1 MYLIARCHAC
11 RAFVR
16 EAYCRSG
23 VHDAEDSIK
32 ARDGDGPFRCKD
44 PECGRRAA
52 YFEMVEDET
61 VRAASIIV
69 PNVIYPFGQVY
80 RPAD

>member
-23 VHDAEDSIK
+23 VHDAEDAIK
-32 ARDGDGPFRCKD
+32 QRAGRGPFRCKD
-44 PECGRRAA
+44 PECGAPAA
-52 YFEMVEDET
+52 YFEMVEDDVVRRAT
-61 VRAASIIV
+61 VAV

-80 RPAD
+80 RPAT